1 MGSSEHPGTA
11 VDSKPSQS
19 TPNYR
24 GEGGSAV
31 HHQLLLGVHLVVAVG
46 VRLRRRVVPA
56 PVGSITENVF
66 VKLRERERQRVDPGR
81 SLKGHL

>member
-1 MGSSEHPGTA
+1 MGSCGHPGTA

-31 HHQLLLGVHLVVAVG
+31 HHQLLLGVHLVVVVG
-46 VRLRRRVVPA
+46 DRT
-56 PVGSITENVF
+56 PVIPTPPEIENLFISQSIHI
-66 VKLRERERQRVDPGR
+66 P
-81 SLKGHL
+81 HLVSVQ